1 MAVRGVRGATVATAN
16 TREDILMETRLL
28 LSEMLAANGINP
40 ADIASIF
47 FSLTHDLNAEF
58 PAIAA
63 RELGLLDAPLLCMNE
78 LDIPGSLEK
87 CIRILIH
94 WNTEIP
100 AADIQHLYLK
110 EAVKLR
116 PDKAIKK

>member
-1 MAVRGVRGATVATAN
+1 MAVRGVRGATVAEMN
-16 TREDILMETRLL
+16 TRESILTETRVL
-28 LSEMLAANGINP
+28 LSEMLSSNVIDP

-100 AADIQHLYLK
+100 ASDIHHLYLK

-116 PDKAIKK
+116 PDKALKK